1 MARAAE
7 IPVRRDDREGGDA
20 LERLPQ
26 EAQAFG
32 AVAVVVG
39 KQYFQGRWSVS
50 GRVPRDR
57 AELYCKLRRHGA
69 STGDLVIKDEEREL
83 FRAAMRDVKPLGPAK
98 AKAAAP
104 RPRRRPRAAFRRADE
119 ALVLEE
125 SLRLD
130 PADLDV
136 ESGEE
141 LRFRR
146 EGVPE
151 SVLRRLRQGLYAITD
166 EIDLH
171 GMTQDEARQALTGF
185 LAEAVLQRRRCV
197 RVIHGKGRGSGQRG
211 PVLKSAVNRWLRRHG
226 DVRAFCSA
234 RRNDGGTGAAYVLL
248 D

>member
-1 MARAAE
+1 M
-7 IPVRRDDREGGDA
+7 
-20 LERLPQ
+20 
-26 EAQAFG
+26 
-32 AVAVVVG
+32 
-39 KQYFQGRWSVS
+39 
-50 GRVPRDR
+50 PRDR
-57 AELYCKLRRHGA
+57 AALYCKLRRRGA
-69 STGDLVIKDEEREL
+69 PGRSPAIKDEEREL
-83 FRAAMRDVKPLGPAK
+83 FRAAMQGVKPLGHAK
-98 AKAAAP
+98 AKTAP
-104 RPRRRPRAAFRRADE
+104 APPRRRPRAAFRRADE

-141 LRFRR
+141 LRYRR
-146 EGVPE
+146 DGVPE

-171 GMTQDEARQALTGF
+171 GMTQDEARQALGGF

-211 PVLKSAVNRWLRRHG
+211 PVLKSAVNRWLRNHG